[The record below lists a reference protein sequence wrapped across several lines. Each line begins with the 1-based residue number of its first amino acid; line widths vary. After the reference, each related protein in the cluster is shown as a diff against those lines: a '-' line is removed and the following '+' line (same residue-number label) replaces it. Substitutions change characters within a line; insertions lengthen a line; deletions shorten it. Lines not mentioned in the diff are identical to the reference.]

1 MVIENYKSESKILEF
16 NFTFKN
22 ENDKII
28 LVEML
33 SSLMIMKFQIHIDED
48 KIYNLK
54 LKQYSFKYNWNNK
67 KEEIK
72 FIEI

>member
-1 MVIENYKSESKILEF
+1 MVIENYKSESQILEF
-16 NFTFKN
+16 NFTLNK
-22 ENDKII
+22 EEDKII
-28 LVEML
+28 LNEML
-33 SSLMIMKFQIHIDED
+33 SSVMMMKFQQYLDDE
-48 KIYNLK
+48 KINNLK